1 MFVHS
6 VMAFDISDGCCSVL
20 LIISYSVS
28 VLCLV
33 NVYLFGL
40 SFQAV
45 ISVFFFFFIV
55 LIFFSISFYLPWS
68 LLPPFIQCGICLSLL
83 LSFFAIADKFSFW
96 VISDFM
102 LYTLTCFFVLHLA
115 SPTKFV
121 ILFPF
126 CSKSF

>member
-45 ISVFFFFFIV
+45 ISVFWFFFF
-55 LIFFSISFYLPWS
+55 FFFFFFFYLPWS
-68 LLPPFIQCGICLSLL
+68 LLTPFIQCGICLSLL

-102 LYTLTCFFVLHLA
+102 LYRLTCFFVLHLA